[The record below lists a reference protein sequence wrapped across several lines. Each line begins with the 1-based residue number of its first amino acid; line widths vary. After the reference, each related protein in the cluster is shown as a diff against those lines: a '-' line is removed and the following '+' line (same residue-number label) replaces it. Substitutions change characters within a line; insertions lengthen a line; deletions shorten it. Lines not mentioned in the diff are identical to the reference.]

1 MTRNGVTVKVPATTA
16 NLGPGFDC
24 LGLAL
29 DLWNTSRFTLIGEEI
44 RVMVTGEGV
53 TSLPTGARNLM
64 VKAFFD
70 VYRRQGQPLPPGLL
84 IESENNIPLGS
95 GLGSSAAAVLAGV
108 MAANGL
114 LGEPFTSHDILRI
127 ANELEGHADNAAAAL
142 YGGLVATFT
151 DSSGDL
157 KVHKLDCAFK
167 KVVVVQ
173 PEIKLPTIKARQA
186 LPKLIPMKDAVFNLG
201 HSIIMIEALR
211 SGNRDL
217 LNQAM
222 EDHLHQ
228 PYRLGLIPG
237 AQAALMA
244 ARNLGAPAALSG
256 AGPSVVAFAHTNPD
270 AVIAA
275 MQSAFN
281 NAGVKSRAWR
291 LNTTYT
297 GIRWEIS

>member
-29 DLWNTSRFTLIGEEI
+29 DLWNTSYFTLTGEDI
-44 RVMVTGEGV
+44 RVIVTGEGA
-53 TSLPTGARNLM
+53 TTLPTSARNLM
-64 VKAFFD
+64 VRAFFD
-70 VYRRQGQPLPPGLL
+70 VYRLQGQPLPPGLQ
-84 IESENNIPLGS
+84 IDCENKIPLGS

-108 MAANGL
+108 MAANAL
-114 LGEPFTSHDILRI
+114 LGEPFTSREILRI
-127 ANELEGHADNAAAAL
+127 ANKLEGHADNAAAAL
-142 YGGLVATFT
+142 YGGLVAIFT
-151 DSSGDL
+151 DSDSDL

-167 KVVVVQ
+167 TVVVVQ
-173 PEIKLPTIKARQA
+173 PDVKLPTVKARQV
-186 LPKLIPMKDAVFNLG
+186 LPKLIPMEDAVFNIG
-201 HSIIMIEALR
+201 HSIIMVEALR

-217 LNQAM
+217 LNQTM

-237 AQAALMA
+237 AQAALQA

-256 AGPSVVAFAHTNPD
+256 AGPSMVAFAHTNPD

-281 NAGVKSRAWR
+281 TAGVKSRAWR

>member
-1 MTRNGVTVKVPATTA
+1 MKRPAVTVKVPATTA

-29 DLWNTSRFTLIGEEI
+29 DLWNTSCFTLKGEGS
-44 RVMVTGEGV
+44 RVTVTGEGAR
-53 TSLPTGARNLM
+53 SLPTGARNLM

-70 VYRRQGQPLPPGLL
+70 VYRRQGQPLPPGLQ
-84 IESENNIPLGS
+84 IECENNIPLGS

-108 MAANGL
+108 MAANVL

-127 ANELEGHADNAAAAL
+127 ANDLEGHADNAAAAL
-142 YGGLVATFT
+142 YGGLVAIFT
-151 DSSGDL
+151 DSAGDL

-173 PEIKLPTIKARQA
+173 PEIKLPTVKARQL
-186 LPKLIPMKDAVFNLG
+186 LPKQIPLVDAVFNIG

-228 PYRLGLIPG
+228 SYRLGLIPG
-237 AQAALMA
+237 AQAALQA
-244 ARNLGAPAALSG
+244 ARTLGAPAALSG

-275 MQSAFN
+275 MQGAFN
-281 NAGVKSRAWR
+281 DAGIKSRAWR